1 MSFNGFKEQVEEGDD
16 VVLYLTISQIYTIKA
31 EIKTKNKNGI
41 MIDKVFQTPY
51 GALKCG
57 ELIGKHYGTKIS
69 LSKGWGYI
77 LQPTPELWTLTLPHR
92 TQIIYTP
99 DISMII
105 LQLDLH
111 PGSIVI
117 ESGTGSGSLSHA
129 LIRTVKPHGHLY
141 TFDFH
146 EKRVATATEE
156 FKDHGL
162 EQYVSVRQQDVC
174 ADGFGADLDNK
185 ADAVFLDLP
194 DPWLAIPHAVKS
206 FKETGGRICSFSPC
220 IEQVQRS
227 CAKLSALGFQEIQTI
242 EIIQNQYSVQTR
254 TLSRMNLECLKHQK
268 DGEEGKQ
275 EKETLKVTTLVPP
288 VSQPGHTG
296 YLTFATLPPMWC
308 RRLQIQLNQEQNA
321 DVD

>member
-1 MSFNGFKEQVEEGDD
+1 MSFNGFKQQVEKGDD
-16 VVLYLTISQIYTIKA
+16 VVLFLTVNQIYTIKA
-31 EIKTKNKNGI
+31 EEQTTSKKGAL
-41 MIDKVFQTPY
+41 IDKVFQTPY

-57 ELIGKHYGTKIS
+57 DLIGKYYGTKIS

-105 LQLDLH
+105 LQLELC
-111 PGSIVI
+111 PGSVVI
-117 ESGTGSGSLSHA
+117 ECGTGSGSLSHA
-129 LIRTVKPHGHLY
+129 LIRAVKPHGHLY

-146 EKRVATATEE
+146 EKRVATAKEE
-156 FKDHGL
+156 FESHGFA
-162 EQYVSVRQQDVC
+162 EYVTIKQRDVC
-174 ADGFGADLDNK
+174 SDGFGDELNGK

-194 DPWLAIPHAVKS
+194 DPWLAIPHSLKS

-227 CAKLSALGFQEIQTI
+227 CKKLSDLGFQEIQTL
-242 EIIQNQYSVQTR
+242 EVLQTQYSVQTR
-254 TLSRMNLECLKHQK
+254 NLSLMNLEYLKH
-268 DGEEGKQ
+268 
-275 EKETLKVTTLVPP
+275 EKEGDETKRERETVKVTTTVPP

-296 YLTFATLPPMWC
+296 YLTFATLPPAWC
-308 RRLQIQLNQEQNA
+308 RCLQMQLNQEQNN
-321 DVD
+321 DD

>member
-1 MSFNGFKEQVEEGDD
+1 MSFNGFKDQVEEGDD
-16 VVLYLTISQIYTIKA
+16 VVLYLTINQIYTIKA

-41 MIDKVFQTPY
+41 LIDKVFQTPY
-51 GALKCG
+51 GAIKCG
-57 ELIGKHYGTKIS
+57 DLIGKYYGTKVS

-77 LQPTPELWTLTLPHR
+77 VQPTPELWTLTLPHR

-105 LQLDLH
+105 LQLELQ
-111 PGSIVI
+111 PGSIVV

-129 LIRTVKPHGHLY
+129 LIRAIKPHGHLY

-146 EKRVATATEE
+146 EKRVATAEEE
-156 FKDHGL
+156 FKFHGF
-162 EQYVSVRQQDVC
+162 EQYVSVKQQDVC
-174 ADGFGADLDNK
+174 ANGFGSDLDSK

-194 DPWLAIPHAVKS
+194 DPWLAIPHALKC

-227 CAKLSALGFQEIQTI
+227 CAKLYELGFQEIQTM
-242 EIIQNQYSVQTR
+242 EVLQSQYSVQTR
-254 TLSRMNLECLKHQK
+254 NLPVMNLKYLKHEK
-268 DGEEGKQ
+268 EGDEGKQ

-296 YLTFATLPPMWC
+296 YLTFGTLPPAWC
-308 RRLQIQLNQEQNA
+308 RTFQIQLNKEQN
-321 DVD
+321 DVN